1 VLAMNQ
7 DASGL
12 DPLLTFKAPAAGTY
26 LVRAFA
32 LPATPNSSIS
42 FAGGD
47 LFFYRLTITTEPY
60 ADSTLPMA
68 VTRSGTPPLRL
79 QGWNVPDAPV
89 EITEPGKRATT
100 PWFWAPPQGAGLLPL
115 QVTELPVV
123 IAETSATTAEG
134 QPIPVPCVL
143 SGRILQQREIHR
155 FTFEGKKG
163 TRLALTAEAVNL
175 GYDLDPHLKL
185 VAADGKVVAEAD
197 DVGRNRDPA
206 LNVTLQ
212 VDGQYTVELRDV
224 HRTGGPRHTYRL
236 TIDTPQPQLAI
247 SVASGSF
254 QVEAGKTVE
263 IPVTINRQNSYSAEV
278 RITAVDL
285 PEGVSVVAATSQNK
299 GDTAKS
305 VKLVLEATAEAKP
318 GPIRIVAL
326 EGEDREVAAATYA
339 QTLGG
344 TNFQHSLVWLAVKGS
359 SGNADKP

>member
-1 VLAMNQ
+1 
-7 DASGL
+7 
-12 DPLLTFKAPAAGTY
+12 
-26 LVRAFA
+26 
-32 LPATPNSSIS
+32 
-42 FAGGD
+42 
-47 LFFYRLTITTEPY
+47 
-60 ADSTLPMA
+60 
-68 VTRSGTPPLRL
+68 
-79 QGWNVPDAPV
+79 
-89 EITEPGKRATT
+89 
-100 PWFWAPPQGAGLLPL
+100 
-115 QVTELPVV
+115 
-123 IAETSATTAEG
+123 
-134 QPIPVPCVL
+134 
-143 SGRILQQREIHR
+143 
-155 FTFEGKKG
+155 
-163 TRLALTAEAVNL
+163 VNL